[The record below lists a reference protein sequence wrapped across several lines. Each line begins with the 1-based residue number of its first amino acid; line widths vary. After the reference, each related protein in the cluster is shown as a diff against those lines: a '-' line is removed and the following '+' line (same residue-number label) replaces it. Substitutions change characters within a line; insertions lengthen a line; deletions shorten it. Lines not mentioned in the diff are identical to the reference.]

1 MKAVI
6 LAAGKGTRLEPL
18 TLTRPKPL
26 IKIANKSLLEWNLLQ
41 LKGVV
46 KEVVIVTGH
55 LGNKIKEKIGSEYNS
70 LSIEYVE
77 QEQQLGTGHA
87 LQQAQH
93 LLDNKFIA
101 MNGDDLYHKDDI
113 EACAKH
119 KLCILGKEVNNA
131 KSFGIIKK
139 ENGRVLSIIEKPDA
153 DKGLANV
160 GLYVLDTS
168 IFDIILQKSS
178 RGEYEIVDYISAL
191 AKNDKVS
198 CEIVRKYWQP
208 ITYPWEILTAN
219 KFILDEY
226 GSQLAESAEIRSGA
240 YIEEPV
246 AIGSGAVIGPNCFI
260 RKYSSIGANCK
271 VGNAVE
277 IKNSVIMG
285 GHSYVSHLSYVGD
298 SVVSSDVNVG
308 AGTIFANLRLDEGNV
323 KMKINGVA
331 LDSGLKKLGGIVGD
345 GVKFGVNVTIM
356 PGKKIWPNLLIPSR
370 MTITDDVTE
379 QPNLKEWV
387 GKDDEE

>member
-26 IKIANKSLLEWNLLQ
+26 IEIANKSLLEWNLQQ
-41 LKGVV
+41 LRGIV
-46 KEVVIVTGH
+46 KEVIIVTGH
-55 LGNKIKEKIGSEYNS
+55 LRNKIRERLGNEYNG
-70 LSIEYVE
+70 LRIEYVE
-77 QEQQLGTGHA
+77 QKEQLGTGHA
-87 LQQAQH
+87 LQSARE

-131 KSFGIIKK
+131 RSFGIIKQ

-168 IFDIILQKSS
+168 IFDIKLEKSP
-178 RGEYEIVDYISAL
+178 RGEYEVVDYISAI
-191 AKNDKVS
+191 AKNDKVN
-198 CEIVRKYWQP
+198 CVIVSKYWQP
-208 ITYPWEILTAN
+208 ITYPWDILTAN

-226 GSQLAESAEIRSGA
+226 GSQISSDAEIRSGA

-246 AIGSGAVIGPNCFI
+246 AIGNGAVVGPNCFI
-260 RKYSSIGANCK
+260 RKYSSIGNNCK

-298 SVVSSDVNVG
+298 SVVGSDVNVG

-323 KMKINGVA
+323 KMKINGVSV
-331 LDSGLKKLGGIVGD
+331 DSGLKKLGGIVGD
-345 GVKFGVNVTIM
+345 NVKLGVNVTIM
-356 PGKKIWPNLLIPSR
+356 PGKKIWPNLLIPPR
-370 MTITDDVTE
+370 MTITDDVME
-379 QPNLKEWV
+379 QPPLKID
-387 GKDDEE
+387 GD